1 MTEQEAVERLK
12 CMRLFMQIEDDKN
25 ECKFLEDDYIA
36 NDMAIK
42 ALEEQIKIKMLGKR
56 YIIPKNGVWEVNGV
70 DIHKAIEKQIPK
82 KPFKTMDEN
91 NPYYK
96 YMPWCCPCCRETLYE
111 DTEWGNQEFAY
122 CTDCGQKLNWEEV

>member
-1 MTEQEAVERLK
+1 MAINRL
-12 CMRLFMQIEDDKN
+12 
-25 ECKFLEDDYIA
+25 ECGNTAHSRNADYIRL
-36 NDMAIK
+36 AIK
-42 ALEEQIKIKMLGKR
+42 AL
-56 YIIPKNGVWEVNGV
+56 
-70 DIHKAIEKQIPK
+70 EKQIPK

-111 DTEWGNQEFAY
+111 DTEWGEQEFAY